1 MRYGTVCLFLMH
13 WSMPSLIFDDTFLV
27 CDSRFKL
34 SRELLKGGG
43 VVEQTTSL
51 LALVKHFLG
60 KSTYV
65 IAAYK
70 KFNIR

>member
-43 VVEQTTSL
+43 VVEQNFV
-51 LALVKHFLG
+51 ARILVTIEEKAHM
-60 KSTYV
+60 S
-65 IAAYK
+65 
-70 KFNIR
+70 